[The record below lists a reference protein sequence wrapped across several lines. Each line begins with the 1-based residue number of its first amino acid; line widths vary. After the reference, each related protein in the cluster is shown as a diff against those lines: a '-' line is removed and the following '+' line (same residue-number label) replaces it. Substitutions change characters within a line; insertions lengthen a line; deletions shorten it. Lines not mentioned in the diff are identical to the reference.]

1 MNPTII
7 PILRNTSKIAIPI
20 IADLINNNAFKSFW
34 FKKTK
39 GTIMKISEN
48 NLIFIVELITEYLKN
63 ISDKKLEKDTTQLS
77 AFNDFINYLENLLP
91 ESKDE
96 ILLKEQQKII
106 NKQIKAFQ
114 KKKKQYCVGDISL

>member
-39 GTIMKISEN
+39 GTIMEISEKD
-48 NLIFIVELITEYLKN
+48 LTIITSYTITYLKQN
-63 ISDKKLEKDTTQLS
+63 DLTELSSLTPIQL
-77 AFNDFINYLENLLP
+77 FNDFINYFENLLP
-91 ESKDE
+91 VSTKE
-96 ILLKEQQKII
+96 IALQKTKIKVDQQLKELQNNRKCFKI
-106 NKQIKAFQ
+106 NIKE
-114 KKKKQYCVGDISL
+114 YD

>member
-39 GTIMKISEN
+39 GTIMEISEKD
-48 NLIFIVELITEYLKN
+48 LTIITSYTITYLKQN
-63 ISDKKLEKDTTQLS
+63 DLTELSSLTPIQL
-77 AFNDFINYLENLLP
+77 FNDFINYFENLLP
-91 ESKDE
+91 ASTKE
-96 ILLKEQQKII
+96 IALQKTKIKVDQQLKELQNNRKCFKI
-106 NKQIKAFQ
+106 NIKE
-114 KKKKQYCVGDISL
+114 YD